1 MEWEL
6 ARSIRDGV
14 RPARTMHPMA
24 ERTVLLIGLRGS
36 GKSTIGREFAA
47 ASGRTFIDLD
57 ELTLVRLGTES
68 VAEAWARFGESA
80 FRAAE
85 RDELDR
91 VLRSRPSGRAVVA
104 LGGGTP
110 TAPGADDL
118 IRGAVASG
126 RVSALY
132 LRARPDTLR
141 ARLAASDHSD
151 RPSLTGAGTL
161 AEVEQVFNARDGLY
175 REIASIVIETD
186 DLDKAGVVAAIE
198 AAVGA

>member
-1 MEWEL
+1 
-6 ARSIRDGV
+6 
-14 RPARTMHPMA
+14 MA
-24 ERTVLLIGLRGS
+24 ERTVLLMGLRGS

-132 LRARPDTLR
+132 LRAQPDTLR
-141 ARLAASDHSD
+141 ARLAGSDHSD

-175 REIASIVIETD
+175 REIASSVIETD
-186 DLDKAGVVAAIE
+186 DLDEAGVVAAIE